1 MKVRTRLIIV
11 FLLMVSFVWALALL
25 AENTYTNIHEEFQ
38 LLREDI
44 VPGTIAMGQID
55 VKANEAAHEL
65 MDYVIQGDQESK
77 QLALSATEELKKV
90 GLEHLE
96 HAAYLGQEEQEAA
109 EELMVKIDRF
119 TLTVVELVNLKRQGV
134 SVDELLTRKDQE
146 AHPALATL
154 LEQVREHEAA
164 HMEELTQAE
173 DAVSEARASGEQL
186 LFVTAILST
195 LFGGAAVFLISRS
208 IVNPLRTLHKG
219 TEVIAQGNLDYKVGT
234 NAKDEIGQLS
244 RAFDRMTEDLG
255 RTTTS
260 VDNLNEEITEHK
272 KAEEELKK
280 TTARHQFLMDSSVD
294 AIWFSVF
301 EEPVDITLPEAE
313 IIRLMNEREIII
325 EANDALAKMY
335 GFEEASQLV
344 GKRWME
350 LVSPGDNLTHS
361 LELVR
366 SHYKIDRRVRTGKDL
381 RGNITYYEDSEGGNI
396 VDNKLVSFF
405 GLRRDISERKKA
417 EEEREVLLENL
428 KVINSKLEQ
437 SNKELQDFAYVASH
451 DLQEP
456 LRKITS
462 FGTLLQDSLE
472 GKLDE
477 DQQENL
483 GFMVSG
489 GKRMQ
494 AMIDDLLTYS
504 RITTRAKSFEQVDLN
519 EVIEDLKSLEL
530 ATLLD
535 ETGGCIHVPEPLL
548 PVWGDPSQVHQLLQ
562 NLVGNGL
569 KFHREKIPPE
579 ITARTHQTGGNM
591 VRVEVQDNGIG
602 IAEEYHEQVFTMFK
616 RLHSRERYKGTG
628 IGLAVCKKVVERHG
642 GDIGIKSTPG
652 EGSTFWFTLR
662 RGRSRKN

>member
-1 MKVRTRLIIV
+1 MKVRTRVTIV
-11 FLLMVSFVWALALL
+11 FLLIVSFVWALALL

-38 LLREDI
+38 LLKEDI
-44 VPGTIAMGQID
+44 VPGAIAMGQID

-65 MDYVIQGDQESK
+65 MDYMICGDQESK
-77 QLALSATEELKKV
+77 QIVLSATEELKKV

-96 HAAYLGQEEQEAA
+96 HEAHVGQEEQEAA
-109 EELMVKIDRF
+109 EELMAKIDRF

-134 SVDELLTRKDQE
+134 SVDELLTREDQE
-146 AHPALATL
+146 VHPALATL
-154 LEQVREHEAA
+154 LEQVREHKAV

-173 DAVSEARASGEQL
+173 EAVSEAIASGGQL
-186 LFVTAILST
+186 LLVTAILIT
-195 LFGGAAVFLISRS
+195 LFGGAAVFLISRA
-208 IVNPLRTLHKG
+208 IVNPLHTLHRG
-219 TEVIAQGNLDYKVGT
+219 TEVIAQGNFDYKVGT

-260 VDNLNEEITEHK
+260 VDNLNEEITE
-272 KAEEELKK
+272 
-280 TTARHQFLMDSSVD
+280 
-294 AIWFSVF
+294 
-301 EEPVDITLPEAE
+301 
-313 IIRLMNEREIII
+313 
-325 EANDALAKMY
+325 
-335 GFEEASQLV
+335 
-344 GKRWME
+344 
-350 LVSPGDNLTHS
+350 
-361 LELVR
+361 
-366 SHYKIDRRVRTGKDL
+366 
-381 RGNITYYEDSEGGNI
+381 
-396 VDNKLVSFF
+396 
-405 GLRRDISERKKA
+405 RKKV
-417 EEEREVLLENL
+417 EEEREALLEDL

-483 GFMVSG
+483 GFMVGG

-504 RITTRAKSFEQVDLN
+504 RVTTRAKSFEQVDLN

-579 ITARTHQTGGNM
+579 ITVRTHRTGDNM

-628 IGLAVCKKVVERHG
+628 IGLAVCKKIVERHR

-652 EGSTFWFTLR
+652 EGATFWFTLR